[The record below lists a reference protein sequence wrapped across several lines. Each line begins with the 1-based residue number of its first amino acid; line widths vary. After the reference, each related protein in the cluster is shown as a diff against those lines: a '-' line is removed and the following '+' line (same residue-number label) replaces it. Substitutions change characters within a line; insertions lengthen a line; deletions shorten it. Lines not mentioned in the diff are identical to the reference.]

1 MARTTFSGPVLSS
14 AGFISGN
21 EGVIAAVTA
30 GTLSVTSADHN
41 GKIIPL
47 SKADGITITLPASSG
62 SMDVYKFRIDT
73 SITSNS
79 YIIQVA
85 NATDTMIGHA
95 AVSATTGAVFAPT
108 AAGDTMTMTS
118 TTSGGLAGG
127 WIEITDVKSGKWL
140 VNAALVGSGTAATP
154 FSAAVN

>member
-1 MARTTFSGPVLSS
+1 MGKTTFSGPIVSQ

-21 EGVIAAVTA
+21 EGAIAAVTA
-30 GTLSVTSADHN
+30 ATLAVTSEAHN

-47 SKADGITITLPASSG
+47 SKADGITVTLPASSG

-73 SITSNS
+73 SITSNG

-95 AVSATTGAVFAPT
+95 AVAATTGGVFSPT
-108 AAGDTMTMTS
+108 AAGDTMTMSS
-118 TTSGGLAGG
+118 TTTGGLAGG

-140 VNAALVGSGTAATP
+140 VNAGLVGSGTAATP